1 MTEPLLDIRHLDVVF
16 HTPRG
21 TVAAVQDV
29 SLSIDAGEVLGLV
42 GESGSGK
49 SVTTRAILQ
58 LNPMPPGE
66 VRGGEIRYRGQDLLR
81 ISPRELQQIRGAQI
95 SMIFQDPMSAL
106 NPVVRVG
113 DQIAEALTVHGL
125 CAPKQARERAV
136 ELLRLVGLPAPE
148 KRARQFPH
156 NLSGGMRQRVV
167 IAIALACSPKLILAD
182 EPTTALDVTV
192 QDQILKL
199 LLNLKEQTG
208 AGLLLVTHDLAVVA
222 QTCDRVAVMY
232 AGRIVE
238 TGPTADVLMHPRH
251 PYTRGLL
258 ASVPAVDRSGERLQT
273 IPGALP
279 DLTNPPPGCLFAPRC
294 ARAEAR
300 CTQAGD
306 FSLAPVAPEHATAC
320 LLEKV
325 SYGN

>member
-1 MTEPLLDIRHLDVVF
+1 MEEPLLEIRNLDIRF
-16 HTPRG
+16 HTRRG
-21 TVAAVQDV
+21 AVQAV
-29 SLSIDAGEVLGLV
+29 RNLSLTIHPGEVLGLV

-49 SVTTRAILQ
+49 TVTSRGILK
-58 LNPMPPGE
+58 LIPTPPGE
-66 VRGGEIRYRGQDLLR
+66 VRQGEILYRGRDLLQL
-81 ISPRELQQIRGAQI
+81 SERELQQIRGAQI

-113 DQIAEALTVHGL
+113 DQIAEAMTVHGICSL
-125 CAPKQARERAV
+125 WEARERAV
-136 ELLRLVGLPAPE
+136 ELLRQVGIPAPE

-167 IAIALACSPKLILAD
+167 IAMALACSPRLILAD

-199 LLNLKEQTG
+199 LLDLKEQTG

-238 TGPTADVLMHPRH
+238 TGPTAKVLTNPKH

-258 ASVPAVDRSGERLQT
+258 RSVPSVDREEERLT
-273 IPGALP
+273 PIPGSLP
-279 DLTNPPPGCLFAPRC
+279 DLVNPPAGCLFAPRC
-294 ARAEAR
+294 A
-300 CTQAGD
+300 
-306 FSLAPVAPEHATAC
+306 LAVPACSQPGSFDLTPVAPDHATAC
-320 LLEKV
+320 PQEV
-325 SYGN
+325 VAHGS

>member
-1 MTEPLLDIRHLDVVF
+1 MTEPLLEISHLDIVF
-16 HTPRG
+16 HTARG
-21 TVAAVQDV
+21 AVHAVKDV
-29 SLSIDAGEVLGLV
+29 SLTVHPGEVLGLV

-49 SVTTRAILQ
+49 SVTCRAILQ
-58 LNPMPPGE
+58 LNPTPPGE
-66 VRGGEIRYRGQDLLR
+66 VREGRIRYLGRDLLHMPR
-81 ISPRELQQIRGAQI
+81 RELEQVRGAQI

-113 DQIAEALTVHGL
+113 DQIAEAMVVHGL
-125 CAPKQARERAV
+125 CSLREARDRAV
-136 ELLRLVGLPAPE
+136 ELLRRVGIPAAD

-167 IAIALACSPKLILAD
+167 IAMALACTPQLILAD

-192 QDQILKL
+192 QDQILQL
-199 LLNLKEQTG
+199 LLHLKEQTG

-238 TGPTADVLMHPRH
+238 TGPTAEVLLNPKH
-251 PYTRGLL
+251 PYTQGLVG
-258 ASVPAVDRSGERLQT
+258 SVPSVDRGGQRLT
-273 IPGALP
+273 PIPGSLP
-279 DLTNPPPGCLFAPRC
+279 DLVSPPAGCLFAPRC

-300 CTQAGD
+300 CRADGD
-306 FSLAPVAPEHATAC
+306 FSLLPVAPNHATAC

-325 SYGN
+325 THGR